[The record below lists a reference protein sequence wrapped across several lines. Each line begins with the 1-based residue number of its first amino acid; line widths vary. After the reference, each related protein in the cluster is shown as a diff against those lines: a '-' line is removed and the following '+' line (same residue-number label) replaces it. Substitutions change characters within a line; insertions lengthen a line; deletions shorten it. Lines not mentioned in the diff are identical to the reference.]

1 MHMKKLLLAL
11 VTVTLAG
18 SAFADIQDP
27 PMNDQGPTSKL
38 GRALNNIVFG
48 IGELPYTMVQINE
61 RQGNSAAFST
71 GIVKGT
77 TRSIV
82 RIGAGIYEFLTFP
95 FPTHRGSFRPPMKSN
110 IPWIHGGYTE
120 YVPELGWETRKGYLT
135 NDSGY

>member
-38 GRALNNIVFG
+38 GRGLSNILFG
-48 IGELPYTMVQINE
+48 IGELPDTMIKINE
-61 RQGNSAAFST
+61 RQGNAAAFST

-77 TRSIV
+77 GRSIV
-82 RIGAGIYEFLTFP
+82 RIGAGIYDFLTFP
-95 FPTHRGSFRPPMKSN
+95 FPTHRGSFRQPMKSN

-120 YVPELGWETRKGYLT
+120 YVPEMGWESRKNYSST
-135 NDSGY
+135 PSGF